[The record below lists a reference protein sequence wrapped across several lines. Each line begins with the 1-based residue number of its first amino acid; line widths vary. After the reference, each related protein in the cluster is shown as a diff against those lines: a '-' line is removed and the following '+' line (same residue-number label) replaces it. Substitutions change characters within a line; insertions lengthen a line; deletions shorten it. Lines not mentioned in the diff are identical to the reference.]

1 MRQRLEL
8 FDFLSI
14 LLSKYDLLVRIHTVC
29 CKLVATASA
38 LTRKISRSNISNYD
52 HPLAKSCTMSKARS
66 LSLSNLVKLINRVEA
81 IHGIWINPLESFLQL
96 SSVVDA
102 PVIVA
107 LHLETGVLI
116 MSIAA
121 PDTGNFEVVNG
132 W

>member
-1 MRQRLEL
+1 M
-8 FDFLSI
+8 S
-14 LLSKYDLLVRIHTVC
+14 
-29 CKLVATASA
+29 TA
-38 LTRKISRSNISNYD
+38 RF
-52 HPLAKSCTMSKARS
+52 
-66 LSLSNLVKLINRVEA
+66 LSLSDLVKLINRVEA

-121 PDTGNFEVVNG
+121 PDSGNFEVVNG